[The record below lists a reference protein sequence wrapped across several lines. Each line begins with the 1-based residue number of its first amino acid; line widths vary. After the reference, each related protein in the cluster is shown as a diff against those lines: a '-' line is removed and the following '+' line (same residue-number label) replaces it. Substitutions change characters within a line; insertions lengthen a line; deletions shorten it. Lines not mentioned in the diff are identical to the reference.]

1 MFPIKED
8 SGYGFKYSIFE
19 DDVKE
24 LKKTEFLKNYLSG
37 VKLITMS
44 WGWDIEKS
52 KMIENRDK
60 SQKYNNYD
68 IRLRK
73 IGQSLK
79 LFEQNDYF
87 NSLDKF
93 VKYLD
98 SQNVQFTT
106 ATMKR
111 YSFLSVWPFSTK

>member
-24 LKKTEFLKNYLSG
+24 LQKTEFIKNYLLG
-37 VKLITMS
+37 IKLISKS
-44 WGWDIEKS
+44 WGWDIENS
-52 KMIENRDK
+52 KLIENPDK
-60 SQKYNNYD
+60 YQKYNNYD

-79 LFEQNDYF
+79 LFEQEEYF

-93 VKYLD
+93 VGYLI
-98 SQNVQFTT
+98 SKKIPLSTG
-106 ATMKR
+106 TMKR
-111 YSFLSVWPFSTK
+111 YSFLSIWPFCKE